1 MLQAMKTN
9 FPMKFLTTFELIR
22 SHPSLTH
29 SRLIPVIHQLSNMR
43 LFTRFLLLIGFC
55 GLPFLALAKKEV
67 PPKPSQL
74 VSDYANLLSTDQK
87 MSLER
92 KLRAYNDST
101 SSQIVVVLDRSLE
114 GEDVFDYAMKL
125 ARSWGIGQAEK
136 DNGILVY
143 IVAADRKIQILTGKG
158 LQGALPDVIIDR
170 IIRQE
175 IAPAF
180 GQKRYYEG
188 LDRATT
194 AMIKY
199 ATGEFKAGPKED
211 NSAMTALFIVFGIVL
226 LIMLFLYFTRNRGG
240 GNNGG
245 GYYRGGSYE
254 YDSGR
259 GGWIFLPGGGGF
271 SGNDNGGGGSGWD
284 MGDFGG
290 FGGGDFDGGGA
301 DGDW

>member
-1 MLQAMKTN
+1 MIY
-9 FPMKFLTTFELIR
+9 PTTFDLSTR
-22 SHPSLTH
+22 SNTSPTH
-29 SRLIPVIHQLSNMR
+29 SRFLLINYTSNMR
-43 LFTRFLLLIGFC
+43 LYTQLFLLIGFL
-55 GLPFLALAKKEV
+55 GLPFLALAKKEI
-67 PPKPSQL
+67 PAKSQQL
-74 VSDYANLLSTDQK
+74 VNDYANLLSPDQK
-87 MSLER
+87 MNLER

-101 SSQIVVVLDRSLE
+101 SSQIAVVLDQSLE

-125 ARSWGIGQAEK
+125 ARGWGIGQADK
-136 DNGILVY
+136 DNGVLIYVA
-143 IVAADRKIQILTGKG
+143 AADRKIQILTGKG

-194 AMIKY
+194 DIIKY
-199 ATGEFKAGPKED
+199 ATGEFKAGPQKD
-211 NSAMTALFIVFGIVL
+211 NSSTIALFIVLGIVL
-226 LIMLFLYFTRNRGG
+226 LIILYFYLTRNRGG

-271 SGNDNGGGGSGWD
+271 NGNDNSGGGWD

>member
-1 MLQAMKTN
+1 M
-9 FPMKFLTTFELIR
+9 TFEF
-22 SHPSLTH
+22 SMPCPSSTH
-29 SRLIPVIHQLSNMR
+29 SRLIPLINYLANMR
-43 LFTRFLLLIGFC
+43 LFTRLLLLIGFC
-55 GLPFLALAKKEV
+55 GLPLLALAKKEV
-67 PPKPSQL
+67 PPKPAQL
-74 VSDYANLLSTDQK
+74 VSDYANLLSPDQETN
-87 MSLER
+87 LER
-92 KLRAYNDST
+92 KLRAYADST
-101 SSQIVVVLDRSLE
+101 SSQIAVVLDGSLE
-114 GEDVFDYAMKL
+114 GEDVFDYALKL
-125 ARSWGIGQAEK
+125 ARTWGIGQKDK

-143 IVAADRKIQILTGKG
+143 VAAGDRKIQILTGKG
-158 LQGALPDVIIDR
+158 LQGALPDNIIDR

-188 LDRATT
+188 LDQATST
-194 AMIKY
+194 MIKR
-199 ATGEFKAGPKED
+199 ATGEFKAGPSED
-211 NSAMTALFIVFGIVL
+211 NSAINALFIVLAIVL
-226 LIMLFLYFTRNRGG
+226 LIMLYFYFTRNRGG
-240 GNNGG
+240 GGNNGGG

-271 SGNDNGGGGSGWD
+271 SGNDNSGGGGGWD